1 MDFFRRQTIV
11 YPSVQRNK
19 PKAEVTTSSFI
30 FYLSFLVNL
39 DFTGFAGFGISF
51 MYQFMYQ
58 FFETAIFLPSKIL
71 VNVPIM
77 YQFLRAKKIIPLS
90 KHPQSGRFLFVF
102 VLLLYV
108 HKGSW

>member
-1 MDFFRRQTIV
+1 MAI
-11 YPSVQRNK
+11 P
-19 PKAEVTTSSFI
+19 SFI

-39 DFTGFAGFGISF
+39 DFTGLSVFFISF

-77 YQFLRAKKIIPLS
+77 YQFLRAKKIKPLS
-90 KHPQSGRFLFVF
+90 KHPQSGRFLN
-102 VLLLYV
+102 
-108 HKGSW
+108 K

>member
-1 MDFFRRQTIV
+1 MAI
-11 YPSVQRNK
+11 P
-19 PKAEVTTSSFI
+19 SFI

-39 DFTGFAGFGISF
+39 DFTGLAGFDISF

-58 FFETAIFLPSKIL
+58 FFEAAIFLPSKIL

-77 YQFLRAKKIIPLS
+77 YQFLRAKKIKPLS

-102 VLLLYV
+102 VLLLYA